1 MSKMNT
7 IQITDLMFRDV
18 EEHDQKLTKAL
29 ESTPAYK
36 EAVSKLNET
45 TEKVKA
51 LDRDLWFELD
61 SDIITAEVAA
71 RDAAFNEGF
80 KLGVKLILSSVA

>member
-7 IQITDLMFRDV
+7 IQITDLMFKDV
-18 EEHDQKLTKAL
+18 EEHDLKLSKVFD
-29 ESTPAYK
+29 STPAYT

-61 SDIITAEVAA
+61 SDIINVEVVA
-71 RDAAFNEGF
+71 RDTAFNEGF
-80 KLGVKLILSSVA
+80 KLAVKLILSSIQ